1 MGLLPSA
8 VGFLRSDVS
17 ATKQQQDE
25 RAIERCARLSGYDL
39 RKIVVFSERTL
50 EQVHRLRVV
59 VDRTRVDAVIV
70 PSVEHFDARS
80 VPAELLEV
88 AAVLTVSPRDAYA
101 RTLTERSSR

>member
-8 VGFLRSDVS
+8 LGFLRSDVS

-25 RAIERCARLSGYDL
+25 RAIERAARLSGYDL

-50 EQVHRLRVV
+50 DPVHRLRVA
-59 VDRTRVDAVIV
+59 VDRMNADAVIV
-70 PSVEHFDARS
+70 PSVEHFDARR

-88 AAVLTVSPRDAYA
+88 AAVLIVSPRDAYA
-101 RTLTERSSR
+101 RTAAGRSSR